1 MTSSKPVLHI
11 AEWEPKYIIETL
23 HQLAPDLAI
32 RRIPVP
38 DFYSICQPEDIGN
51 PEEIELLVCSP
62 FFLIKL
68 TEAGIHL
75 PNLRWVHSVAAGLD
89 KIKGYFKETK
99 PEPRCL
105 LTRAP
110 RINGACVAEYVVGQ
124 ILCTRRQFLEFYDQQ
139 RVAVWNR
146 RTGLTE
152 SLNGATVVVLG
163 MGNIGTRVAKL
174 CKAFE
179 MVVHGVTRSPVTS
192 GQGSPHVDVY
202 WTSDQL
208 EQALAEADV
217 IVSCLPS
224 SPQTVGLLDNRLQ
237 VCQKKTKLDHKGGSR
252 CVCCGTTTCRQSAV
266 ERAKCCDYTTHRH
279 GLQHAHHIT
288 VFLFL
293 DEVYTTEL
301 SGALLSCVYIID
313 DITYLLS
320 ELFAALGNHE
330 ARGLPTFEKGHNSYR
345 VEQTLEVM
353 MSSKPVIHIAEWESA
368 SITQSLRKLAP
379 ELTIRR
385 VPVPDFYSPGLPE
398 DVGNPGEIELLVCS
412 PFFVIK
418 LADTGIH
425 LPNLR
430 WMHSMA
436 AAGASL
442 SSDARATHQR
452 RECGRV
458 CGGPDP
464 VHQRQFLEFYDQQ
477 RVSVWNRRTGLT
489 ESLNGATVVVL
500 GMGNIGTRDVRDI
513 CVTYAILVSLTSVL
527 PCHSC
532 QNYAKRFEM
541 VVHGVTRSAVTS
553 GQGSPHVDVYWTSD
567 QLEQALAEADVIVS
581 CLPSS
586 PQTVGLLDNN
596 RLQVCQKKKPVL
608 ISVGR
613 GDVISEE
620 SIIKAV
626 RLNWITKAV
635 LDVFAVEPLPADS
648 PLWKEPNVVITPH
661 IAMDYNSLAV
671 SQIARHILDNYKRFL
686 NNEPLVDVVDITN
699 M

>member
-1 MTSSKPVLHI
+1 MRSMTSSKPVLHI

-237 VCQKKTKLDHKGGSR
+237 VCQKK
-252 CVCCGTTTCRQSAV
+252 
-266 ERAKCCDYTTHRH
+266 
-279 GLQHAHHIT
+279 
-288 VFLFL
+288 
-293 DEVYTTEL
+293 
-301 SGALLSCVYIID
+301 
-313 DITYLLS
+313 
-320 ELFAALGNHE
+320 
-330 ARGLPTFEKGHNSYR
+330 
-345 VEQTLEVM
+345 
-353 MSSKPVIHIAEWESA
+353 
-368 SITQSLRKLAP
+368 
-379 ELTIRR
+379 
-385 VPVPDFYSPGLPE
+385 
-398 DVGNPGEIELLVCS
+398 
-412 PFFVIK
+412 
-418 LADTGIH
+418 
-425 LPNLR
+425 
-430 WMHSMA
+430 
-436 AAGASL
+436 
-442 SSDARATHQR
+442 
-452 RECGRV
+452 
-458 CGGPDP
+458 
-464 VHQRQFLEFYDQQ
+464 
-477 RVSVWNRRTGLT
+477 
-489 ESLNGATVVVL
+489 
-500 GMGNIGTRDVRDI
+500 
-513 CVTYAILVSLTSVL
+513 
-527 PCHSC
+527 
-532 QNYAKRFEM
+532 
-541 VVHGVTRSAVTS
+541 
-553 GQGSPHVDVYWTSD
+553 
-567 QLEQALAEADVIVS
+567 
-581 CLPSS
+581 
-586 PQTVGLLDNN
+586 
-596 RLQVCQKKKPVL
+596 KPVL